1 MALPLLC
8 TFFLACF
15 LPCSLNSHCNQCD
28 AFHPDLPLATQEKI
42 HKQGFSYSSS
52 GTTKRSLSASMGRPA
67 DGRVDFCYKRLGKT
81 PRNDKD
87 TISKETTTVMEI
99 AEDLEEELKKSMNRN
114 ETVVTEQSFIG
125 CLDGWIWAHRNDH
138 DTMYYGDRME
148 NVLRMM
154 ESLAVAQQQQQGD
167 DSKESSSSSSIV
179 IMSVDPY
186 ATVIH
191 LWVSSV
197 EEDGAVLRALR
208 ILALMEGNQQIIQQA
223 PIQLRLIQY
232 NKILKGLVW
241 SDQTYHVAIKLLESM
256 YNKSIFRLLPN
267 DDEGGDDS
275 KMKDSSPS
283 SLLPSKK
290 IQFKVSIMPDT
301 KSFATVMTPLLQKE
315 GIMDPTTH
323 EVLSDDEE
331 LLVMLTRKASE
342 LHLLNNFLLRTIE
355 KGLKDEEKMKF
366 LLQQLHK

>member
-1 MALPLLC
+1 
-8 TFFLACF
+8 
-15 LPCSLNSHCNQCD
+15 
-28 AFHPDLPLATQEKI
+28 
-42 HKQGFSYSSS
+42 
-52 GTTKRSLSASMGRPA
+52 
-67 DGRVDFCYKRLGKT
+67 VDFCYKRLGKT
-81 PRNDKD
+81 PSNDED
-87 TISKETTTVMEI
+87 NGSKEKMTVMEI
-99 AEDLEEELKKSMNRN
+99 AEDLEEELNKSMNRN
-114 ETVVTEQSFIG
+114 ETVATEQSFIG

-138 DTMYYGDRME
+138 DTIYYGDRME

-154 ESLAVAQQQQQGD
+154 ERFAVAQQQQQQQQQQQGD
-167 DSKESSSSSSIV
+167 DNKELSSNSSIV

-191 LWVSSV
+191 LWLSSV

-232 NKILKGLVW
+232 NRILKGLVW

-323 EVLSDDEE
+323 EVLSEDEE

-342 LHLLNNFLLRTIE
+342 LNLLNNFLLRTIE